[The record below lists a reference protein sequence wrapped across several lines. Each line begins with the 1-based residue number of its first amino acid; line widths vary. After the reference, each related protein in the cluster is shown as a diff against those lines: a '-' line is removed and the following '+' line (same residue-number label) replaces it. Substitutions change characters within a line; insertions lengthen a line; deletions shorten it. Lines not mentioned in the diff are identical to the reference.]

1 MQYQLTTNGQL
12 PMECQI
18 FTNEIPIDHQWT
30 IDYQLNT
37 NQLAIDNRIPMES
50 QLTTNRQLITIEISI
65 AYQCNTNLT
74 VAERC
79 EVDMVF
85 FDQIQDYMFQ
95 PLINKKQLK
104 RACGW
109 TLSSCLVYFTTASSS
124 PLPPVPHC
132 LVQECEG
139 INSDLNRF
147 WLRMSFI
154 SLKIQG

>member
-74 VAERC
+74 GAERC
-79 EVDMVF
+79 EMDMVF
-85 FDQIQDYMFQ
+85 FDQIQDFMFQ

-104 RACGW
+104 RVCGW
-109 TLSSCLVYFTTASSS
+109 LDALFLLGV
-124 PLPPVPHC
+124 LHHC
-132 LVQECEG
+132 LQ
-139 INSDLNRF
+139 
-147 WLRMSFI
+147 LRISFN
-154 SLKIQG
+154 SLKFQG